1 MAQHIFIPKSF
12 FEETLRTIP
21 TQGKKHLEPF
31 KTFAKEHSLP
41 LNILEDKEV
50 VNEGEIHD
58 YEDDLWQCLEGSVTF
73 VCGGVLESKKAHPT
87 KKGEWSGTGI
97 GGGKEYTLGSGDWLW
112 IPAGEPHIHR
122 TDTTARLIIIKI
134 PKKNQ

>member
-1 MAQHIFIPKSF
+1 MAVHIKKEFIT
-12 FEETLRTIP
+12 ETLSTEAA
-21 TQGKKHLEPF
+21 QGKRHLEPF

-41 LNILEDKEV
+41 VNILEDKEV

-58 YEDDLWQCLEGSVTF
+58 YEGDLWQCLEGEVTF

-97 GGGKEYTLGSGDWLW
+97 GGGKEITLAPGDWLW
-112 IPAGEPHIHR
+112 IPAGEAHLHK
-122 TDTTARLIIIKI
+122 TDETARLVIIKI
-134 PKKNQ
+134 PSSSS